1 LTVDGHFDVEV
12 DVAGL
17 RRAATDASEVRP
29 NAVAYTLSGGGRVVV
44 LADGRLVGQSCAEA
58 SPAEVIDLTFAT
70 QALAVEHLGPAQP
83 SGRAST
89 RSPPGRPPQ
98 AGRARRP
105 LRRPHRRAGGLP
117 AGLANR

>member
-44 LADGRLVGQSCAEA
+44 LADGRLVGRAA
-58 SPAEVIDLTFAT
+58 PRPA
-70 QALAVEHLGPAQP
+70 
-83 SGRAST
+83 
-89 RSPPGRPPQ
+89 PPR
-98 AGRARRP
+98 
-105 LRRPHRRAGGLP
+105 
-117 AGLANR
+117 